1 MRQDCINELIQTE
14 KAYIEDMEVVHRIFE
29 KPLSE
34 SRVVTQQDLEGIF
47 VNWRDILQCNKN
59 FLADLCQ
66 RRDSASDIVG
76 DIICM
81 HVGISNLLYN
91 FSV

>member
-14 KAYIEDMEVVHRIFE
+14 KAYIEDMEVVHRVFE

-34 SRVVTQQDLEGIF
+34 SRVITQQDLEEIF

-59 FLADLCQ
+59 FLADLYS
-66 RRDSASDIVG
+66 RRDSGSDIIG

-81 HVGISNLLYN
+81 HVGI
-91 FSV
+91 